1 MQAASRPRV
10 LMALFHL
17 GERSAPYVQRLEREG
32 FEVVPNPTGRWLTED
47 ELIHILPGVFATIAG
62 AEPYTD
68 RVFDTARDLKIVAR
82 YGVGYDKVDVAAATR
97 HGVAIALAVGTN
109 HEAVADS
116 TFALMAAVMG
126 NVVRHHLRVSR
137 GEWSMDLHPGLWRA
151 TVGIVGLGRIG
162 MAVARRCRGFEM
174 RILANDVAPDAA
186 FAQANGIQLVPLD
199 TLLREADIVT
209 LHVPHTPGTENLMNC
224 ERLALMKPSAY
235 LVNTARGGLLDEA
248 ALYESLISG
257 RLAGAGL
264 DVFRHEPPT
273 GSPLLRLD
281 NVVFSPH
288 SAGTNVTS
296 EAAVANRCID
306 SILALARGDGPE
318 PQYLLNPE
326 VLPAGHRVARPTRG

>member
-10 LMALFHL
+10 LMALYHL

-32 FEVVPNPTGRWLTED
+32 FEVVPNTAGRWLTED

-68 RVFDTARDLKIVAR
+68 RVFDSARDLKIVAR

-116 TFALMAAVMG
+116 TFTLMAAVMG

-162 MAVARRCRGFEM
+162 KAVARRCRGFEM
-174 RILANDVAPDAA
+174 RILAWDVAPDTA
-186 FAQANGIQLVPLD
+186 FAQANGIQLVPLE
-199 TLLREADIVT
+199 TLLRQADIVT
-209 LHVPHTPGTENLMNC
+209 LHVPHTLETGHLMSR

-235 LVNTARGGLLDEA
+235 LVNTARGGLVDEA
-248 ALYESLISG
+248 ALYESLTTG

-273 GSPLLRLD
+273 GSPLLGLD
-281 NVVFSPH
+281 KVVLSPH

-306 SILALARGDGPE
+306 SILALARGEGPE
-318 PQYLLNPE
+318 RLYLLNPE
-326 VLPAGHRVARPTRG
+326 ALRVSPKDARHTHG